1 MNIHPSVTEKVGES
15 ESPEG
20 DVAPILD
27 VRETNTVVKIRDG
40 QTVIIAGLMQEREE
54 REVTGVPFFEKL
66 PLFGS
71 FFRKTVEERKK
82 TELVIMLTPE
92 VAVGNDIE
100 NQSVQ
105 RLSAEWKEVK

>member
-27 VRETNTVVKIRDG
+27 VRETNTVVKVKDG
-40 QTVIIAGLMQEREE
+40 QTVVIAGLMQEREK
-54 REVTGVPFFEKL
+54 REVTGVPFFEKV
-66 PLFGS
+66 PLLGS
-71 FFRKTVEERKK
+71 FFRKTLEEKKK

-92 VAVGNDIE
+92 VAVGNGLE
-100 NQSVQ
+100 NRSIK